1 MNGYK
6 EILGSVAEFNSL
18 TGGLKNKITPI
29 NIMGVSDSIRAHL
42 IFCACEELGKSAF
55 VVAENE
61 VQARRL
67 TEDLNSFFGGGVMF
81 FPSSDLLFYDI
92 EAAGRDIRR
101 VRLDI
106 FERLIRGTQRLH
118 IVTTIEALLGA
129 SAPKRLYEELSFSL
143 EIGDVFPPDELA
155 KRLTELGYR
164 REEAVEGAGQF
175 SIRGGVADFF
185 PPCSEMPYRIEYFD
199 DEVDSLRIF
208 DAATQRSVS
217 NINEVRVTPAD
228 EILLCGGERERLIER
243 LEKQRK
249 DAHSKAKEGGES
261 GEIKEKLASRL
272 GRDAERLREGIS
284 FPSIVKYI
292 PYIYEKYDVFPTL
305 ADYIDDRFITFW
317 DEPSRISAAAKAD
330 TERLEDVV
338 AEMTL
343 RGIIPPS
350 LDAKKYAASCKKTI
364 QALAKNGFVGMS
376 ALSRTSPDY
385 SPKKLLNFSAKSI
398 GGFRGKIEFLIDS
411 LKFYIQNGYR
421 IVIPAGS
428 ETKALN
434 LVKTLS
440 DDGIEAVFSPDF
452 DALLPQGRVL
462 VTRGSLSGGFEY
474 TEARI
479 AVISDKEIFGKA
491 RKKRRSKNLG
501 GGERF
506 KDFTD
511 LSIGDY
517 VVHETHGIGRYIGI
531 KQLDVDGVRR
541 DYLHIRY
548 KGEDTLYI
556 PTDQLGSI
564 YKYAGKD
571 GAEVRLNKLGGAEW
585 NRTKQRVREAAS
597 DMARKL
603 IALYAARETIDGIAF
618 SPDNEWQ
625 REFEAAFPYEE
636 TDDQLRCAE
645 EVKADM
651 QKPHP
656 MDRLLCGD
664 VGYGK
669 TEVAMRAAFKAV
681 LDGYQVA
688 YLVPTT
694 ILANQHTMTFRQRM
708 RDYPVEIEMLSRF
721 RTAAQQREI
730 IKRLKTGETD
740 IVIGTHKLLGK
751 DVEFKKLGLLIIDE
765 EQRFGVSHKER
776 IKELKK
782 EIDVL
787 TLSATPIPRTLNM
800 AMMGV
805 RDMSVIAEPPHERYP
820 VATYVMEY
828 DADVIFDAVTK
839 ELGRGG
845 QVYYLHNRVRGIY
858 KAAEEIA
865 RKFPNAR
872 VAAAHGRMS
881 ESELEDIMFDFSNGE
896 IDILVCTTIIETG
909 LDIPNVN
916 TIIIEDCDRFGLAQ
930 LYQLRGRVGRS
941 GRLAYAYL
949 MYTRGKELSEQA
961 EKRLT
966 AIREFTEFGSGFKI
980 AMRDLEIRGAG
991 NIIGAQQH
999 GHMEAVGYE
1008 MYCRLLEDA
1017 VGELR
1022 GIERKEKPDTL
1033 VDLPVS
1039 GYIPEEYI
1047 TSHRQRIDGYKKIA
1061 SITSR
1066 EDMSDVYDE
1075 LTDCYGSVPSVT
1087 DNLMHIA
1094 CIKAFASNRN
1104 ITEIIGNRHN
1114 IKFYFNPQSPPD
1126 IQSLIKYAEE
1136 NPNMLKINQGA
1147 RPNIFWNHGLSGSEG
1162 EYLKQIEDFLEILSF
1177 C

>member
-1 MNGYK
+1 M
-6 EILGSVAEFNSL
+6 
-18 TGGLKNKITPI
+18 
-29 NIMGVSDSIRAHL
+29 
-42 IFCACEELGKSAF
+42 
-55 VVAENE
+55 
-61 VQARRL
+61 
-67 TEDLNSFFGGGVMF
+67 
-81 FPSSDLLFYDI
+81 
-92 EAAGRDIRR
+92 
-101 VRLDI
+101 
-106 FERLIRGTQRLH
+106 
-118 IVTTIEALLGA
+118 IEAL
-129 SAPKRLYEELSFSL
+129 
-143 EIGDVFPPDELA
+143 
-155 KRLTELGYR
+155 
-164 REEAVEGAGQF
+164 
-175 SIRGGVADFF
+175 
-185 PPCSEMPYRIEYFD
+185 
-199 DEVDSLRIF
+199 
-208 DAATQRSVS
+208 
-217 NINEVRVTPAD
+217 
-228 EILLCGGERERLIER
+228 
-243 LEKQRK
+243 
-249 DAHSKAKEGGES
+249 
-261 GEIKEKLASRL
+261 
-272 GRDAERLREGIS
+272 
-284 FPSIVKYI
+284 
-292 PYIYEKYDVFPTL
+292 
-305 ADYIDDRFITFW
+305 
-317 DEPSRISAAAKAD
+317 
-330 TERLEDVV
+330 
-338 AEMTL
+338 
-343 RGIIPPS
+343 
-350 LDAKKYAASCKKTI
+350 
-364 QALAKNGFVGMS
+364 
-376 ALSRTSPDY
+376 
-385 SPKKLLNFSAKSI
+385 KS
-398 GGFRGKIEFLIDS
+398 
-411 LKFYIQNGYR
+411 YIQNGYR
-421 IVIPAGS
+421 TVIPAGS

-434 LVKTLS
+434 LVRTLS
-440 DDGIEAVFSPDF
+440 DEGIEAVFSPDF
-452 DALLPQGRVL
+452 DALLPPGQVL

-474 TEARI
+474 
-479 AVISDKEIFGKA
+479 IFGKT
-491 RKKRRSKNLG
+491 RKKRRSKKSA

-517 VVHETHGIGRYIGI
+517 VVHETHGIGQYIGI
-531 KQLDVDGVRR
+531 KQLDVDGVKR

-597 DMARKL
+597 DMAREL

-681 LDGYQVA
+681 LDGYQAA

-694 ILANQHTMTFRQRM
+694 ILANQHAATFRRRM
-708 RDYPVEIEMLSRF
+708 RDYPIEIEMLSRF
-721 RTAAQQREI
+721 KTAAQQREI
-730 IKRLKTGETD
+730 IKKLKTGETD

-751 DVEFKKLGLLIIDE
+751 DVEFKNLGLLIIDE

-828 DADVIFDAVTK
+828 DPDVVFDAITK
-839 ELGRGG
+839 EIGRGG

-858 KAAEEIA
+858 KTAEELA

-872 VAAAHGRMS
+872 VAAAHGKMS

-941 GRLAYAYL
+941 NRLAYAYL

-961 EKRLT
+961 EKRLN

-1022 GIERKEKPDTL
+1022 GTEHKEKIETL

-1039 GYIPEEYI
+1039 GYIPEDYI

-1075 LTDCYGSVPSVT
+1075 LTDCYGNVPNVT

-1094 CIKAFASNRN
+1094 CIKAFASKRG
-1104 ITEIIGNRHN
+1104 ITEIIGNRHS

-1126 IQSLIKYAEE
+1126 IQALIKYAEE
-1136 NPNMLKINQGA
+1136 NPNTLKINQGA
-1147 RPNIFWNHGLSGSEG
+1147 RPNFFWKHALSERDS